1 MGKKAWRWMSVG
13 IGIALLTG
21 CSEVPY
27 QELNSARAAI
37 EDAKEV
43 GAEAYAPS
51 QLQAAQ
57 MSLELAM
64 KELSVENRKL
74 PFFRKYDKAIKTL
87 NSTASAAKSAEK
99 AVEKAKKRIATEAE
113 DLLELTKGMADD
125 IDTLLAGADKRQLP
139 TGTLP
144 ADLDTIR
151 ISAMKSSTALGAGD
165 LFTAKEKAM
174 EAHSKALQVKAAA
187 DSLIPPPKKIR
198 SRRR

>member
-13 IGIALLTG
+13 MGIAFLTG
-21 CSEVPY
+21 CSEMPY

-37 EDAKEV
+37 EEAKEV

-64 KELSVENRKL
+64 KDLSVENKKL
-74 PFFRKYDKAIKTL
+74 PFLRKYDQTIETL
-87 NSTASAAKSAEK
+87 NNTTSAAKSAKK
-99 AVEKAKKRIATEAE
+99 AVETAKKRIATEAE
-113 DLLELTKGMADD
+113 ELLELTKGMADD
-125 IDTLLAGADKRQLP
+125 IDTILAGADKRKIP
-139 TGTLP
+139 TGTIP

-151 ISAMKSSTALGAGD
+151 ISAMKSSAALGAGD

-174 EAHSKALQVKAAA
+174 EAHSKALQTKAAV
-187 DSLIPPPKKIR
+187 DSLILPPKKVRKRIR
-198 SRRR
+198 